1 MIKKN
6 LAVLAAVA
14 TLGVAAIPNTAFAG
28 SDSGF
33 YLGAGMGTGTLNA
46 DVPTGGTTNPE
57 FSGNATAYKAFA
69 GYNFGLV
76 PFLDLAVE
84 GGYVNLGEPGDVV
97 DLLPISATIDGM
109 SAFGVV
115 GFNLG
120 PVGLFAKAGMINWDA
135 ELSIDGLSESDSG
148 SDPAYGV
155 GAKMQFGSVAVRLEA
170 EQFDIKDINDLYM
183 VSLSLVWTF

>member
-14 TLGVAAIPNTAFAG
+14 TLGVAGIPNTAFAG
-28 SDSGF
+28 SDSGL
-33 YLGAGMGTGTLNA
+33 YLGAGVGSGTLNA

-57 FSGNATAYKAFA
+57 FSGNATAWKAFA
-69 GYNFGLV
+69 GYNFGAV
-76 PFLDLAVE
+76 PFLDLAIE
-84 GGYVNLGEPGDVV
+84 GGYVNLGDPGDVV
-97 DLLPISATIDGM
+97 ELLPVSASIDGF
-109 SAFGVV
+109 SAFGLA

-135 ELSIDGLSESDSG
+135 ELSIAGVADSDSG

-155 GAKMQFGSVAVRLEA
+155 GAKMQFGSVGVRLEA
-170 EQFDIKDINDLYM
+170 ERFDIEDINDLYM

>member
-6 LAVLAAVA
+6 LALLAAVA
-14 TLGVAAIPNTAFAG
+14 TLGVIAAPTAALAG

-33 YLGAGMGTGTLNA
+33 YLGGGVGSGTLNA
-46 DVPTGGTTNPE
+46 DVPTGGATEPE
-57 FSGNATAYKAFA
+57 FSGNATAWKAFG
-69 GYNFGLV
+69 GYNFGVV

-97 DLLPISATIDGM
+97 ELLPVSATIDGM
-109 SAFGVV
+109 SAFGLV
-115 GFNLG
+115 GVNLG

-135 ELSIDGLSESDSG
+135 ELTIDGVKESDSG

-155 GAKMQFGSVAVRLEA
+155 GAKMQFGSLAVRLEA
-170 EQFDIKDINDLYM
+170 ERFDIQDINDLYM
-183 VSLSLVWTF
+183 VSLGLVWTF

>member
-1 MIKKN
+1 M
-6 LAVLAAVA
+6 
-14 TLGVAAIPNTAFAG
+14 PDEAG
-28 SDSGF
+28 FSGF
-33 YLGAGMGTGTLNA
+33 VNLGAGVGSGTLNA

-97 DLLPISATIDGM
+97 DLLPISASIDGM
-109 SAFGVV
+109 SAFGVAGV
-115 GFNLG
+115 NLG